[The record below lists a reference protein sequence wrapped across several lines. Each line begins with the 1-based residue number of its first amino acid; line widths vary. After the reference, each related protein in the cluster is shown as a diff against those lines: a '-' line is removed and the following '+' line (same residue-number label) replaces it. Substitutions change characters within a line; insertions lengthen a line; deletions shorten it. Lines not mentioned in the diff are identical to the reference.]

1 MGAILMAWESS
12 LTLRD
17 RFAVSRELLNTNLPH
32 HKQVGYTYQG
42 FIKAMLGCSDFMMPQ
57 LQHHLRQCIKMIAG
71 PHWHRLGWVAFTVD
85 GTKIDCPR
93 TRKNESFFGCAGKA
107 KCAPQQLL
115 TTLLHMGTGLPWAW
129 ISGGVNESERD
140 HLRRLI
146 EFLPSAALLVA
157 DAGFTGFDLLKQL
170 DSKGVSFLIRIG
182 ANVTLL
188 RQLGFGVQEHG
199 NTVYLWPNNRRQ
211 RRPLV
216 LRLIVIQSPQGMK
229 PVYLITNVDDEAM
242 LSDETAAVL
251 YRMRWGVEVFYRS
264 LKQTLQRRK
273 MRSDAPRQAV
283 LELHWSIIGL
293 LLLGLMSVSG
303 IIGRGKDPLCWSV
316 ACALRRVHQAMRKN
330 VVSLKKF
337 IRKLSEA
344 MKDTYTRKS
353 SKKARD
359 WPHKKSQSPP
369 GIPRLRAAKPSEISR
384 AQHFTTKTAT
394 P

>member
-1 MGAILMAWESS
+1 MGAVLMAWESS
-12 LTLRD
+12 FTLRD
-17 RFAVSRELLNTNLPH
+17 GFAVSRELLNTDLLRR
-32 HKQVGYTYQG
+32 KRVGRTYQG
-42 FIKAMLGCSDFMMPQ
+42 FIKAMLRCGDFLVPQ
-57 LQHHLRQCIKMIAG
+57 LQHHLRRCIKMIAG
-71 PHWHRLGWVAFTVD
+71 PHWHRLGWVAFAMD

-146 EFLPSAALLVA
+146 EFLPSNALLVA

-170 DSKGVSFLIRIG
+170 DSRGVSFLIRIG

-188 RQLGFGVQEHG
+188 RQLGFSVQEIG
-199 NTVYLWPNNRRQ
+199 NTAYLWPKNYRL

-216 LRLIVIQSPQGMK
+216 LRLIVVQSPREMK
-229 PVYLITNVDDEAM
+229 PVYLITNVDEDDM
-242 LSDETAAVL
+242 LSGETAAVL

-293 LLLGLMSVSG
+293 LLLGLMSISG
-303 IIGRGKDPLCWSV
+303 IIERGKDPLCWSV

-330 VVSLKKF
+330 VVSLKKL

-344 MKDTYTRKS
+344 VKDTYTRKS

-359 WPHKKSQSPP
+359 WPHEKSQSPP
-369 GIPRLRAAKPSEISR
+369 GIPRLRAANPSEISR
-384 AQHFTTKTAT
+384 AQHFTDTTKAT
-394 P
+394 